1 MHSTQALLAAE
12 LPSFGL
18 STVPEASN
26 IENVKSA
33 TDSSVG
39 MTKRLTPHL
48 KSHFKDMSPFV
59 GHTTQSSGRFAK
71 TKAFSEEDEKIEA
84 QYCS

>member
-33 TDSSVG
+33 TDTSVG
-39 MTKRLTPHL
+39 MTPHL